1 MRTFLRGKIT
11 LLFMTCAVLL
21 AIPAIALAD
30 IVANDLDAT
39 VDNTAEVMGLQV
51 GGANGTSKLYVINQ
65 NTSQGDTNNGCNLAG
80 ASNLQLDV
88 TSSNPGV
95 ATVSPASVTIDDCTT
110 ALLGKTIT
118 VTPVS
123 AGSTTISVARKAGTD
138 SSAPGTFNLAPAT
151 FTVNVTPP
159 PNTPPTVTVAGVTG
173 GASYNKGSVPA
184 ATCQVTD
191 TEDGNSSFAA
201 TLGPITGPYASDG
214 IGSQEASCSYTD
226 QGPGPGLTATA
237 SVFYNI
243 VDPTPPVINRVVT
256 GTLGN
261 NGWYTS
267 NVSVDWTVNDPESP
281 NSLQTTGCNDQNI
294 IADQAEQTYSCS
306 ATSAGGSSGPQSVSI
321 KRDATDPNVSLVD
334 GPANGSEHYFGSV
347 PDEPTCNA
355 SDALS
360 ELAGPCSVSGYG
372 TTVGSHTVTATA
384 TDNAGNEAT
393 ASSTYK
399 VLAWDFRGFY
409 QPVDMGG
416 VHNTIKGGSTVPMKF
431 ELFAGSTE
439 LTDTANV
446 VQPLKYQK
454 ISCTTGVPTEDAIE
468 TVATGGTSLRYDTT
482 GGQFIYNWKT
492 PTGAGTCYN
501 VTISS
506 IDGSSKTA
514 LFKLK

>member
-1 MRTFLRGKIT
+1 
-11 LLFMTCAVLL
+11 
-21 AIPAIALAD
+21 
-30 IVANDLDAT
+30 
-39 VDNTAEVMGLQV
+39 
-51 GGANGTSKLYVINQ
+51 
-65 NTSQGDTNNGCNLAG
+65 
-80 ASNLQLDV
+80 
-88 TSSNPGV
+88 
-95 ATVSPASVTIDDCTT
+95 
-110 ALLGKTIT
+110 
-118 VTPVS
+118 
-123 AGSTTISVARKAGTD
+123 
-138 SSAPGTFNLAPAT
+138 
-151 FTVNVTPP
+151 
-159 PNTPPTVTVAGVTG
+159 
-173 GASYNKGSVPA
+173 
-184 ATCQVTD
+184 
-191 TEDGNSSFAA
+191 
-201 TLGPITGPYASDG
+201 
-214 IGSQEASCSYTD
+214 
-226 QGPGPGLTATA
+226 
-237 SVFYNI
+237 
-243 VDPTPPVINRVVT
+243 
-256 GTLGN
+256 
-261 NGWYTS
+261 
-267 NVSVDWTVNDPESP
+267 
-281 NSLQTTGCNDQNI
+281 
-294 IADQAEQTYSCS
+294 
-306 ATSAGGSSGPQSVSI
+306 
-321 KRDATDPNVSLVD
+321 LVD

-416 VHNTIKGGSTVPMKF
+416 VHNTIKGGSTVPIKF

-506 IDGSSKTA
+506 IDGSPKTA

>member
-1 MRTFLRGKIT
+1 MRTYLRGKIT
-11 LLFMTCAVLL
+11 LLFIVCTVLL
-21 AIPAIALAD
+21 AVPAIALAD
-30 IVANDLDAT
+30 DISNNLDAS
-39 VDNTAEVMGLQV
+39 VDAAAEVMPLTT
-51 GGANGTSKLYVINQ
+51 GGADGTTQLFVTPRNGDGK
-65 NTSQGDTNNGCNLAG
+65 NGCNLTG
-80 ASNLQLDV
+80 GTSLGLSV
-88 TSSNPGV
+88 SSSNPSV
-95 ATVSPASVTIDDCTT
+95 ATVSPSSVTFTSCSD
-110 ALLGKTIT
+110 LKTLT
-118 VTPVS
+118 VHPV
-123 AGSTTISVARKAGTD
+123 AQGSTTISVSQTSNNTGA
-138 SSAPGTFNLAPAT
+138 TFALAPAT

-159 PNTPPTVTVAGVTG
+159 PNTAPTIAVAGVTG
-173 GASYNKGSVPA
+173 GANYNKGSVPN

-191 TEDGNSSFAA
+191 TEDGNSSFPA
-201 TLGPITGPYASDG
+201 TLSAITGTYASDG
-214 IGSQEASCSYTD
+214 IGSQTASCDYTD
-226 QGPGPGLTATA
+226 GGGLQA
-237 SVFYNI
+237 SASETYNI
-243 VDPTPPVINRVVT
+243 VDPSPPVITKVVT

-294 IADQAEQTYSCS
+294 TADQAEQTYSCS

-416 VHNTIKGGSTVPMKF
+416 VHNTIKGGSTVPIKF

>member
-1 MRTFLRGKIT
+1 MRTYLRGKIT
-11 LLFMTCAVLL
+11 LLFIVCTVLL
-21 AIPAIALAD
+21 AVPAIALAD
-30 IVANDLDAT
+30 DISNNLDAS
-39 VDNTAEVMGLQV
+39 VDAAAEVMPLTT
-51 GGANGTSKLYVINQ
+51 GGADGTTQLFVTPRNGDGK
-65 NTSQGDTNNGCNLAG
+65 NGCNLTG
-80 ASNLQLDV
+80 GTSLGLSV
-88 TSSNPGV
+88 SSSNPSV
-95 ATVSPASVTIDDCTT
+95 ATVSPSSVTFTSCSD
-110 ALLGKTIT
+110 LKTLT
-118 VTPVS
+118 VHPV
-123 AGSTTISVARKAGTD
+123 AQGSTTISVSQTSNNTGA
-138 SSAPGTFNLAPAT
+138 TFALAPAT

-159 PNTPPTVTVAGVTG
+159 PNTAPTIAVAGVTG
-173 GASYNKGSVPA
+173 GANYNKGSVPN

-191 TEDGNSSFAA
+191 TEDGNSSFPA
-201 TLGPITGPYASDG
+201 TLSAITGTYASDG
-214 IGSQEASCSYTD
+214 IGSQTASCDYTD
-226 QGPGPGLTATA
+226 GGGLQA
-237 SVFYNI
+237 SASETYNI
-243 VDPTPPVINRVVT
+243 VDPSPPVINRVVT
-256 GTLGN
+256 GTEGN

-416 VHNTIKGGSTVPMKF
+416 VHNTIKGGSTVPIKF

>member
-1 MRTFLRGKIT
+1 MRTYLRGKIT

-21 AIPAIALAD
+21 AVPAIALAD
-30 IVANDLDAT
+30 DISNNLDAS
-39 VDNTAEVMGLQV
+39 VDAAAEVMPLTT
-51 GGANGTSKLYVINQ
+51 GGADGTTQLFVTPRNGDGK
-65 NTSQGDTNNGCNLAG
+65 NGCNLTG
-80 ASNLQLDV
+80 GTSLGLSV
-88 TSSNPGV
+88 SSSNPSV
-95 ATVSPASVTIDDCTT
+95 ATVSPSSVTFTSCSD
-110 ALLGKTIT
+110 LKTLT
-118 VTPVS
+118 VHPV
-123 AGSTTISVARKAGTD
+123 AQGSTTISVSQTSNNTGA
-138 SSAPGTFNLAPAT
+138 TFALAPAT

-159 PNTPPTVTVAGVTG
+159 PNTAPTIAVAGVTG
-173 GASYNKGSVPA
+173 GANYNKGSVPN

-191 TEDGNSSFAA
+191 TEDGNSSFPA
-201 TLGPITGPYASDG
+201 TLSAITGTYASDG
-214 IGSQEASCSYTD
+214 IGSQTASCDYTD
-226 QGPGPGLTATA
+226 GGGLQA
-237 SVFYNI
+237 SASETYNI
-243 VDPTPPVINRVVT
+243 VDPSPPVITKVVT
-256 GTLGN
+256 GTEGN

-294 IADQAEQTYSCS
+294 TADQAEQTYSCS